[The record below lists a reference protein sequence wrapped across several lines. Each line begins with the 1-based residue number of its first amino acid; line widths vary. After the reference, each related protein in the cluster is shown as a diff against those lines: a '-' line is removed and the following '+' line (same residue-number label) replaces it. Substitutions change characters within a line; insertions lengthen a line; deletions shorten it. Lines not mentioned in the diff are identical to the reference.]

1 MRRHSSNSTIP
12 RLGGTTR
19 TGAGC
24 SGFFSSS
31 FRSPSGCWAVLRT
44 LSPNLLSSFRSLV
57 PVFCCFMSS
66 ACFFLCFL
74 KKFIRRG
81 APSAAFRQSRVNT
94 SLYTLW
100 SLELICTH
108 RSHELRDPP
117 EADLNIGTYERSGSC
132 MLSDRKCWEKEE
144 LRRAP
149 NAETIWNSLL
159 QTPK

>member
-31 FRSPSGCWAVLRT
+31 FRSPSWCWAVLRT
-44 LSPNLLSSFRSLV
+44 LSPNVLYSFRSLV

-66 ACFFLCFL
+66 ACFFLFFL
-74 KKFIRRG
+74 KKSIRLG
-81 APSAAFRQSRVNT
+81 APSAAFRQWRVNA

-100 SLELICTH
+100 SLELICAH
-108 RSHELRDPP
+108 PSHELKYLPQADP
-117 EADLNIGTYERSGSC
+117 NIGTYEWSGSC
-132 MLSDRKCWEKEE
+132 MLSDRKCSEKES
-144 LRRAP
+144 
-149 NAETIWNSLL
+149 WDKL
-159 QTPK
+159 QTPKQSQTLLL

>member
-31 FRSPSGCWAVLRT
+31 FRSPSCCWAVLKT

-57 PVFCCFMSS
+57 PVFCCFTSS

-74 KKFIRRG
+74 KKSIRRG
-81 APSAAFRQSRVNT
+81 APSAAAFRQSRVNA
-94 SLYTLW
+94 SLYTVW
-100 SLELICTH
+100 SLELICAH
-108 RSHELRDPP
+108 PSHELRDLPQ
-117 EADLNIGTYERSGSC
+117 ADPNIGTYEWSGSC
-132 MLSDRKCWEKEE
+132 MLSDRKCSEKEE
-144 LRRAP
+144 FRRAP
-149 NAETIWNSLL
+149 NAETVSNSLL
-159 QTPK
+159 